1 MIAALAYCLPVV
13 AVAQEGAAGAFL
25 DEIVTVA
32 RKKSAAES
40 VQDVPVAVNAF
51 GAEQIDAMFV
61 KKLDDLSYLMPNVQL
76 EAVGTFP
83 GVQNFSIR
91 GQGINSSIPSV
102 DPTVGVF
109 VDGLYMGSTFGVVI
123 DTFDIETV
131 EVLRGPQGLLFGRN
145 VTGGAVIIR
154 NARPTGEFGTRMR
167 VGATD
172 EDQYNIS
179 AAIEGPL
186 VEGKLAAKIVAY
198 YDDDDGY
205 FDNLNQ
211 DFTPD
216 TSAPPGAIFPY
227 APAPY
232 PIQSFYIEP
241 ALRSDVGEMTT
252 KFARPSLTW
261 NVTDNTEIFMS
272 VESGTMEGDGAIWSD
287 VTGQRSGSPASI
299 GEFATSADELG
310 FTDMR
315 WTQVVLEMNVAEVGN
330 GVLTNVYGRRIVDA
344 DSATDV
350 DGSYFPL
357 FSVPGFT
364 DQDQWSNELRW
375 SGSFSDNWEATLG
388 IYYFSQ
394 DINYREGRYIQAAI
408 TRALGGDM
416 ESDNF
421 GLFWSND
428 IHISDRLTVSAG
440 VRFTDESKDAQIISG
455 EGGGCSDVV
464 NYDCPFDDLN
474 GDWDNWTPKLGIQWA
489 YNDDSHIYGFWTKG
503 FRSGGFNF
511 RNAKPN
517 VIPPGPTK
525 EEENNTFEVGLKS
538 ELMDGRMRLNV
549 AAFYNEIDDIQ
560 RELNIGDPD
569 VVVLQA
575 TVNAGDVTIKGVEVD
590 FVALLMENLS
600 VTASIG
606 LQDGE
611 YDRVDPFIE
620 QLEQVLG
627 FVVIGEDLPRLAD
640 SNYSAGFSWDIPAGN
655 AGLFN
660 VAGNY
665 SWREEHPYNDS
676 NTELFDDQKRVNA
689 SINWFAPDDAWS
701 VSLYGKNLTDEA
713 NWGNLTSI
721 SGLYTAGPMQKGRL
735 IGLEVNYRR

>member
-1 MIAALAYCLPVV
+1 MLAALAYCLPVV

-25 DEIVTVA
+25 EEIVTVA

-109 VDGLYMGSTFGVVI
+109 VDGLYLGSTFGVVI

-167 VGATD
+167 VGAND

-186 VEGKLAAKIVAY
+186 VEGKLAAKFVAY

-227 APAPY
+227 FPAPY

-241 ALRSDVGEMTT
+241 ALRSNVGEMTT
-252 KFARPSLTW
+252 KFGRPSLTW

-299 GEFATSADELG
+299 DEFQTSADELG
-310 FTDMR
+310 FTDMK

-330 GVLTNVYGRRIVDA
+330 GVLTNIYGRRIVDA

-350 DGSYFPL
+350 DGTYFPL

-428 IHISDRLTVSAG
+428 IHISDRVTVSAG

-464 NYDCPFDDLN
+464 NYDCSFDDLN

-503 FRSGGFNF
+503 FRSCGFNF

-525 EEENNTFEVGLKS
+525 EEENNTFEVGLKT

-575 TVNAGDVTIKGVEVD
+575 TVNAGDVTIKGLEVD

-611 YDRVDPFIE
+611 YDRVDPFID

-627 FVVIGEDLPRLAD
+627 FPVLGDDLPRLAD
-640 SNYSAGFSWDIPAGN
+640 SNYSAGFSWDIPAGS
-655 AGLFN
+655 AGVFN
-660 VAGNY
+660 IAGNY
-665 SWREEHPYNDS
+665 SWREENPYNDS
-676 NTELFDDQKRVNA
+676 NTEIFDDQKRVNA
-689 SINWFAPDDAWS
+689 SINWFAPDNVWS